1 MTGTLWLLLVACGV
15 GLMWVMRY
23 TRHPMIDAVLVRAS
37 AFSFAGAGIVGA
49 GGWIGDLL
57 GGLVGGLNTV
67 GAQLGSAAIGSA
79 AVWIVW
85 AGLSL
90 MWVLTILP
98 ERWFGRS
105 IPDWLAISGVVLPG
119 MAASI
124 PGEFGQAMTRAIT
137 GCGQLMIN
145 LVGSA
150 FGVGGGS

>member
-23 TRHPMIDAVLVRAS
+23 TRHPLIDAVLVRAS

-49 GGWIGDLL
+49 GGWIGTVLT
-57 GGLVGGLNTV
+57 GLVKGLNSI
-67 GAQLGSAAIGSA
+67 GAQLGTAAIGSA

-85 AGLSL
+85 AALSL

-98 ERWFGRS
+98 ERWFGRG
-105 IPDWLAISGVVLPG
+105 IPDWLAISGVVLPA

-124 PGEFGQAMTRAIT
+124 PGEFGQVVSRVIEA
-137 GCGQLMIN
+137 CGQLMIHA
-145 LVGSA
+145 VGSA
-150 FGVGGGS
+150 FGVGGGA